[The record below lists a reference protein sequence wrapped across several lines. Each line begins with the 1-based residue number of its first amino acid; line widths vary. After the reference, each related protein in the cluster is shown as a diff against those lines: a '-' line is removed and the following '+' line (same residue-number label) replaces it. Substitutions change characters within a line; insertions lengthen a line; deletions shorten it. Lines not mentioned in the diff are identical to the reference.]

1 MALVIGSLAGF
12 GFALLA
18 LIFARMG
25 AHVLFPLGYA
35 APLPGY
41 AEMVP
46 LIGDVQAEGVV
57 MIALGWFVATFVGAY
72 VADLI
77 ARTVRAGWFV
87 TGMMLGLA
95 IGVAMRGAPPAM
107 VLASILLVLMAGVAA
122 DRRSCR
128 ASRAARKR
136 HRERRPPPPLQRRAT
151 SAPPLPGVV

>member
-1 MALVIGSLAGF
+1 MAVIIGSLAGF

-35 APLPGY
+35 APQPGVT
-41 AEMVP
+41 EMIP
-46 LIGDVQAEGVV
+46 LIGDVQAEGVL
-57 MIALGWFVATFVGAY
+57 MIALGWFVATFLGAY

-95 IGVAMRGAPPAM
+95 IGVALRGAPPAM
-107 VLASILLVLMAGVAA
+107 VLASMMFVLGAGYAA

-128 ASRAARKR
+128 ASRAERKR
-136 HRERRPPPPLQRRAT
+136 RREAPAPSPVLRRAEG
-151 SAPPLPGVV
+151 APPLPGLA